1 MLIHRDEYNRLLQK
15 IKDYG
20 TISKQETKS
29 NTDQNDSER
38 NSNAEN
44 DTVES
49 DNTITEDKVYRTNQR
64 KNENFYFKKD
74 LENIKPDLKGMKSLK
89 EGNDST
95 HDQLTYK
102 SSMRKVKGDI
112 TSKERKHKNTGKNN
126 KSKEI
131 KKTKGAMTK
140 KEINKKLV
148 PPGTRYSYNKP
159 ISTASEKILKTKWLS
174 V

>member
-15 IKDYG
+15 IKDHG
-20 TISKQETKS
+20 TKPIQETKS

-49 DNTITEDKVYRTNQR
+49 DNTMTEDKAYRTNQR
-64 KNENFYFKKD
+64 KNENKKD
-74 LENIKPDLKGMKSLK
+74 LENIKPNLKRMKSLK
-89 EGNDST
+89 GGNDST
-95 HDQLTYK
+95 HNQLSYN

-112 TSKERKHKNTGKNN
+112 TSKVRKHKNTGKNN

-131 KKTKGAMTK
+131 KKSKGAMTK
-140 KEINKKLV
+140 KDINKKLV
-148 PPGTRYSYNKP
+148 PPGIRYPYNKP
-159 ISTASEKILKTKWLS
+159 ITAASEKILKTKWLS